1 MTTESSVPMQTETLM
16 AVSVAQSLA
25 MQTGGPIPPPMEP
38 ETASVPLHMEPFQ
51 MDSSVGMQM
60 ETLAMATAGVAVL
73 EASVPTQLGTVI
85 HVVTAETA
93 LAGLPQTELS
103 VEPVEAKPKTTK
115 EMRKNLTDQERLAIV
130 QFLLANSAGGR
141 LKHGDMKAAATH
153 FGVHRAT
160 IRRLWKLH
168 LVTSN
173 AEGLAGN
180 VASRIKGRSGRKP
193 KVSDEEMKDRIAAIP
208 PDRRM
213 TGRGLSAALGVSNSV
228 VVRLVRE
235 GKLRR
240 HPKKLHYIISR
251 GPRMPKKYKIPDNWV
266 DVPKLGTLVGTF
278 RFVALR
284 VPLDSNF
291 SSSFRENSDEL
302 WTPST
307 FLEAQSAADLNVKLL
322 IDLTNTL
329 KYYNGEKEFED
340 SGVEYV
346 KLKIEGFRG
355 PPATKDVEKF
365 MEIVDGF
372 FAKESEG
379 TIAVHCTHGLNRTG
393 YLIVNYMV
401 ERQGLSVTE
410 ALAAFALARPPGLIK
425 HMYVKELYKRL
436 GPKEEMQMP
445 VLPQWATDKY
455 GARKG

>member
-1 MTTESSVPMQTETLM
+1 MSTESSVPMQTETLM

-51 MDSSVGMQM
+51 MESSVGMQM

-168 LVTSN
+168 LATSN

-228 VVRLVRE
+228 V
-235 GKLRR
+235 
-240 HPKKLHYIISR
+240 
-251 GPRMPKKYKIPDNWV
+251 
-266 DVPKLGTLVGTF
+266 
-278 RFVALR
+278 
-284 VPLDSNF
+284 
-291 SSSFRENSDEL
+291 
-302 WTPST
+302 
-307 FLEAQSAADLNVKLL
+307 LL

-455 GARKG
+455 GSRKG